1 MFRLVRTIESVRLFF
16 EKSKIFELRENKLID
31 IQNNGELNLN
41 FSVSSNVQLM
51 IDSPFFVF
59 KIDKNGQKE
68 LYKESFIKS
77 FRTDKDANC
86 ILKYPYIFSLTFNHD
101 LTKEYLS
108 IFDIEN
114 EKYLLK
120 TEGTFLGILFDKDR
134 FYVTSSFSK
143 KVTSYSLPD
152 FPPLWQYELGKAE
165 YSQGS
170 NYPPAVSKEIAS
182 ILGVYANTL
191 WIVSD
196 MGHLIGIESETGKC
210 KYHLKTPINLPAEW
224 GNWEVFINAKK
235 SFIDTDKG
243 ILFGL
248 DYPNYWE
255 CDLNNPTQTYLL
267 YNISVTSQEHNIV
280 PDFQGN
286 WLGDEIFFGQ
296 NSFAQDPSHVGI
308 FNRKTKQITWTSRE
322 LGEEGVFKG
331 INKIEYAD
339 GRLYVLDRASTLYIF
354 ERESPV

>member
-1 MFRLVRTIESVRLFF
+1 MKEIKEINSVSLFKISKGKLFLDSQKHLKIFVDNLITSIAIEDGFQLREVKDNICIFSDTNEPNITIYSSLQEVFRLRNTNFVSYCGKNILVYDRGIKATIFYDSATNSEVGSIGERLGN
-16 EKSKIFELRENKLID
+16 KIHC
-31 IQNNGELNLN
+31 
-41 FSVSSNVQLM
+41 
-51 IDSPFFVF
+51 
-59 KIDKNGQKE
+59 
-68 LYKESFIKS
+68 
-77 FRTDKDANC
+77 FRNIVIAN
-86 ILKYPYIFSLTFNHD
+86 
-101 LTKEYLS
+101 S
-108 IFDIEN
+108 IFDN
-114 EKYLLK
+114 TTLTCYS
-120 TEGTFLGILFDKDR
+120 TETFC
-134 FYVTSSFSK
+134 
-143 KVTSYSLPD
+143 
-152 FPPLWQYELGKAE
+152 PLWQYTLPEAE

-170 NYPPAVSKEIAS
+170 HYPPAVSKEIAS

-196 MGHLIGIESETGKC
+196 MGHLIGIESETGECKC
-210 KYHLKTPINLPAEW
+210 HLKTPINLPAEW
-224 GNWEVFINAKK
+224 GNWEIFINGKK
-235 SFIDTDKG
+235 SFIDTEKG
-243 ILFGL
+243 IIFGL

-322 LGEEGVFKG
+322 LGVEGVFKG